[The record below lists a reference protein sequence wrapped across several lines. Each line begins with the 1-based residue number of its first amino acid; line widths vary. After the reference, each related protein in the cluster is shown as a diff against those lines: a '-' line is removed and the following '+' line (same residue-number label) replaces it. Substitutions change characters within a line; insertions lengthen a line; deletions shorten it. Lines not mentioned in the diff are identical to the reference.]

1 MTEVAHTGTPILY
14 AVFTLLVIELLA
26 VDFLLRRTQGSH
38 KVTMK
43 EEDTRK
49 IRLTIDHCARHR
61 RRGAGKRRRRG

>member
-14 AVFTLLVIELLA
+14 AVFTLLVIKLLA

-49 IRLTIDHCARHR
+49 IRLTIDHCA
-61 RRGAGKRRRRG
+61 